1 MKNKPIERHK
11 ALQNLSR
18 EHHDGLIFAL
28 RLQKGVAKKADIKS
42 MEAYADWFWEDHL
55 KPHFRME
62 EKHLF
67 PRYGLDKKLVKKAK
81 EQHQNLGSL
90 FAIKSKSY
98 EDFQNIYTLLQQ
110 HIRLEERELF
120 MDIQEH
126 LNETELAEFERIH
139 TAQNSCENWP
149 DRFWE

>member
-1 MKNKPIERHK
+1 MNKSPIKRHK

-18 EHHDGLIFAL
+18 EHHDGLVFAL

-42 MEAYADWFWEDHL
+42 IEAYTDWFWEDHL
-55 KPHFRME
+55 KHHFKME
-62 EKHLF
+62 EEHLF
-67 PRYGLDKKLVKKAK
+67 PKYGFDKKLVKKAK
-81 EQHQNLGSL
+81 QQHQDLASL
-90 FAIKSKSY
+90 FAISSKSY
-98 EDFQNIYTLLQQ
+98 QDFKKIYTLLQQ

-120 MDIQEH
+120 MEIQDH
-126 LNETELAEFERIH
+126 LDETELAEFEKIH